1 MLIKVEIKQL
11 VHNNDPR
18 MILEN
23 QNFHF
28 QIYFFMDIRAEMFQ
42 KITGFSQRPLA
53 NRVFV
58 SLFHRRNMQGLG
70 NFKKKIAAKYIA
82 NVNTLKTI
90 IANA

>member
-11 VHNNDPR
+11 LQNNDPR

-23 QNFHF
+23 QKFPFSNLFPH
-28 QIYFFMDIRAEMFQ
+28 DIRAEMFQ
-42 KITGFSQRPLA
+42 KTTGFSQRPLA

-70 NFKKKIAAKYIA
+70 NLKK
-82 NVNTLKTI
+82 NCC
-90 IANA
+90 